1 MLIFRGV
8 YGSIIFQSCNL
19 VTKVDWTPFEMIR
32 LNPVFLLLCGKVC
45 YHMKTSLATRKLHN
59 YKKPSSCFVFHRSL
73 PSSATDHQGL
83 EASCRLWWW
92 AWSPP
97 PTAGLRKKSDSHWNP
112 GWNGAGMNHGV
123 AFWSGTDGAVREKN
137 LVQQYV
143 CFLKICMSNA
153 QSRYFEICGKVL
165 KQWWFSYR

>member
-1 MLIFRGV
+1 ME
-8 YGSIIFQSCNL
+8 SCNL

-97 PTAGLRKKSDSHWNP
+97 PTAGLRKKSDSP
-112 GWNGAGMNHGV
+112 LESGV
-123 AFWSGTDGAVREKN
+123 KRCRDESRC
-137 LVQQYV
+137 
-143 CFLKICMSNA
+143 CFLVRYGWVSKRKKPGAAICVFFKDLHEQCTEQIFWDLRQGS
-153 QSRYFEICGKVL
+153 
-165 KQWWFSYR
+165 